1 LVGQIV
7 ERGGLRYVLI
17 KVDGIYEIQIYQV
30 GIQQWLLIRKKVIEA
45 LEAICDEINP
55 PEFCYQFLA
64 AYGVQDRKYYKAL

>member
-1 LVGQIV
+1 MAVNQG
-7 ERGGLRYVLI
+7 
-17 KVDGIYEIQIYQV
+17 
-30 GIQQWLLIRKKVIEA
+30 KVIEA